1 MEISVRDMPRKFILF
16 GFLLLALPLF
26 SQDIASFEKRIQV
39 RTLPNGLTVI
49 LMQRKEAPVFS
60 YYTLVDAGSS
70 QDPKGKTGLAHMF
83 EHMAFKGTDTIGTTD
98 YTAEKAVLQKVEDV
112 YAQYIAERDK
122 RFGRD
127 EKKVAALEKQWQD
140 LLTQAEK
147 YVIRNQFPQ
156 YIEEN
161 GGVGVNAST
170 SEDDTTYFYSMPAN
184 RLELWAYL
192 ESERYLQPVMREFYK
207 ERDVVYEERR
217 MRVESDPIG
226 RLLEQFLSASFAA
239 HPYGIPGIG
248 WPFDL
253 HTFSA
258 TDALNFYKKY
268 YVPSNMT
275 IAVVGDLDFP
285 TTWPVIEKY
294 FGRLPKRPRPDEAL
308 TTEPPQNS
316 KRRVA
321 LKEMAQPVYIEGYH
335 RPDYLSADDLVY
347 DAISDVVSNGRTS
360 RLYRSLV
367 RDKRIAIQAGGFSGL
382 PGSKYPHLFAF
393 YAFPTPGHTTDEM
406 RDALRAEIER
416 LKKEDI
422 SDEELQMV
430 KTRAKAGLIRSLGNN
445 AGLASQLAVYQA
457 RFGDWR
463 EMFHQIEKI
472 EKVTKA
478 DIRRVAN
485 STFVENN
492 RTVGVIDSTR
502 MAGGPPQPGAQPQP
516 QQQQQ
521 QPQ

>member
-1 MEISVRDMPRKFILF
+1 MRTIFHK
-16 GFLLLALPLF
+16 LLLTLILLGALPLIA
-26 SQDIASFEKRIQV
+26 QDIASFEKRVQV
-39 RTLPNGLTVI
+39 RKLPNGLTVI

-60 YYTLVDAGSS
+60 FYTFVDAGSV

-83 EHMAFKGTDTIGTTD
+83 EHMAFKGTDTIGTKN
-98 YTAEKAVLQKVEDV
+98 YAAEKVVLAKIEVA
-112 YAQYIAERDK
+112 YAAYIAERDK
-122 RFGRD
+122 RVGRD
-127 EKKVAALEKQWQD
+127 DKKLAELEKNWQD
-140 LLTQAEK
+140 LVKEADQ

-161 GGVGVNAST
+161 GGVGVNAGTGEDET
-170 SEDDTTYFYSMPAN
+170 SYYYSMPAN

-192 ESERYLQPVMREFYK
+192 ESERFLQPVMREFYK

-217 MRVESDPIG
+217 MRVESNPIG
-226 RLLEQFLSASFAA
+226 RLIEQFQEAAFSA

-248 WPFDL
+248 WPSDL

-258 TDALNFYKKY
+258 TDAMAFFNKY

-275 IAVVGDLDFP
+275 VAVVGDLEFDK
-285 TTWPVIEKY
+285 TWPMIEKY
-294 FGRLPKRPRPDEAL
+294 FGRLPKRPAPDETT

-316 KRRVA
+316 EREVV

-335 RPDYLSADDLVY
+335 RPDYLSPDDLVY

-367 RDKRIAIQAGGFSGL
+367 RDKRIALQAGGFSGL

-393 YAFPTPGHTTDEM
+393 YGIPTPGHTTTEI

-416 LKKEDI
+416 LKNEDI

-445 AGLASQLAVYQA
+445 SGLASELAVYQA

-463 EMFHQIEKI
+463 EMFHQIDKI

-485 STFVENN
+485 ATFVESN
-492 RTVGVIDSTR
+492 RTVGIIETNKVATAR
-502 MAGGPPQPGAQPQP
+502 PPAGAPPSQQP

-521 QPQ
+521 PQ